1 MRIERMKTLALPLVE
16 NDKQPILTA
25 WTDQA
30 VVGVELETSA
40 NMSPITMLVQPF
52 KGKVELSG
60 PFTMKRNNFSYAVE
74 PLSANGYYE
83 KIEEEL
89 NKWYLSEGLYEV
101 TMAMPDQFMDAVES
115 LNELTISNKDV
126 SRMQLSIWNN
136 ETNEYEPLVDTK
148 QVFTDKVSTYF
159 NQDGELRIEIKYG
172 PDPSG
177 EQTKLPDI
185 ELKGGKIMIEIRDLT
200 KRYGSFTAL
209 DHLNLSLEEG
219 VVFGFVGANG
229 AGKSTTFSILAT
241 LLSPTSGDALINGK
255 SVVKEPKEVRKQI
268 GYMPD
273 FFGVYDQLKVDE
285 YLDFYGASYGIQL
298 VQRQVL
304 IPQLLELVNLT
315 NKRYEYVDLLSRG
328 MKQRLCLARA
338 LIHDPKVLILDE
350 PASGLD
356 PRARVEMRDIL
367 RNLKSMGKTIL
378 ISSHILPELAEMCD
392 EIGVI
397 DNGKLIAHGNVA
409 AIQAQLQG
417 EKRIV
422 LKMTDRLDEVRA
434 FLEEDPHISSIDVI
448 DNRLEIAFNY
458 RGTDA
463 EQVALLKKAMLADLP
478 IYALSE
484 EEKDL
489 EDVFMAITKGAD
501 NQ

>member
-1 MRIERMKTLALPLVE
+1 
-16 NDKQPILTA
+16 
-25 WTDQA
+25 
-30 VVGVELETSA
+30 
-40 NMSPITMLVQPF
+40 
-52 KGKVELSG
+52 
-60 PFTMKRNNFSYAVE
+60 
-74 PLSANGYYE
+74 
-83 KIEEEL
+83 
-89 NKWYLSEGLYEV
+89 
-101 TMAMPDQFMDAVES
+101 
-115 LNELTISNKDV
+115 
-126 SRMQLSIWNN
+126 
-136 ETNEYEPLVDTK
+136 
-148 QVFTDKVSTYF
+148 
-159 NQDGELRIEIKYG
+159 
-172 PDPSG
+172 
-177 EQTKLPDI
+177 
-185 ELKGGKIMIEIRDLT
+185 MIEIRDLT

-209 DHLNLSLEEG
+209 DHLNLSLKEG

-241 LLSPTSGDALINGK
+241 LLSPTSGDAVIDGK
-255 SVVKEPKEVRKQI
+255 SVIKEPKEVRKLI

-285 YLDFYGASYGIQL
+285 YLDFYGASYGIGATE
-298 VQRQVL
+298 RKVL

-315 NKRYEYVDLLSRG
+315 NKRYDYVDLLSRG

-409 AIQAQLQG
+409 SIQAQLQG

-422 LKMTDRLDEVRA
+422 VKVTDCLNEVRT
-434 FLEEDPHISSIDVI
+434 FLEEDPLISSIDVI
-448 DNRLEIAFNY
+448 ENRLEIAFNY

-463 EQVALLKKAMLADLP
+463 DQVALLKKAILANLP

>member
-1 MRIERMKTLALPLVE
+1 
-16 NDKQPILTA
+16 
-25 WTDQA
+25 
-30 VVGVELETSA
+30 
-40 NMSPITMLVQPF
+40 
-52 KGKVELSG
+52 
-60 PFTMKRNNFSYAVE
+60 
-74 PLSANGYYE
+74 
-83 KIEEEL
+83 
-89 NKWYLSEGLYEV
+89 
-101 TMAMPDQFMDAVES
+101 
-115 LNELTISNKDV
+115 
-126 SRMQLSIWNN
+126 
-136 ETNEYEPLVDTK
+136 
-148 QVFTDKVSTYF
+148 
-159 NQDGELRIEIKYG
+159 
-172 PDPSG
+172 
-177 EQTKLPDI
+177 
-185 ELKGGKIMIEIRDLT
+185 MIEIRDLT

-219 VVFGFVGANG
+219 IVFGFVGANG

-298 VQRQVL
+298 AERQVL

-315 NKRYEYVDLLSRG
+315 SKRYEYVDLLSRG

-422 LKMTDRLDEVRA
+422 MKVTDRINEVRA
-434 FLEEDPHISSIDVI
+434 YLEEDPHISSIDVLEH
-448 DNRLEIAFNY
+448 RLDIAFNY

-463 EQVALLKKAMLADLP
+463 EQVALLKKAILADLP

-501 NQ
+501 SQ

>member
-1 MRIERMKTLALPLVE
+1 
-16 NDKQPILTA
+16 
-25 WTDQA
+25 
-30 VVGVELETSA
+30 
-40 NMSPITMLVQPF
+40 
-52 KGKVELSG
+52 
-60 PFTMKRNNFSYAVE
+60 
-74 PLSANGYYE
+74 
-83 KIEEEL
+83 
-89 NKWYLSEGLYEV
+89 
-101 TMAMPDQFMDAVES
+101 
-115 LNELTISNKDV
+115 
-126 SRMQLSIWNN
+126 
-136 ETNEYEPLVDTK
+136 
-148 QVFTDKVSTYF
+148 
-159 NQDGELRIEIKYG
+159 
-172 PDPSG
+172 
-177 EQTKLPDI
+177 
-185 ELKGGKIMIEIRDLT
+185 MIEIRDLT

-209 DHLNLSLEEG
+209 DHLNLTLEEG

-255 SVVKEPKEVRKQI
+255 SVITEPKEVRKQI

-285 YLDFYGASYGIQL
+285 YLDFYGASYGIGAAE
-298 VQRQVL
+298 RKVL

-315 NKRYEYVDLLSRG
+315 SKRYEYVDLLSRG

-397 DNGKLIAHGNVA
+397 DNGKLIAHGNVSS
-409 AIQAQLQG
+409 IQAQLQG

-422 LKMTDRLDEVRA
+422 IKVTDRVNEVRA
-434 FLEEDPHISSIDVI
+434 FLEEDPLISSIDVI

-463 EQVALLKKAMLADLP
+463 DQVALLKKAMLANLP

>member
-1 MRIERMKTLALPLVE
+1 
-16 NDKQPILTA
+16 
-25 WTDQA
+25 
-30 VVGVELETSA
+30 
-40 NMSPITMLVQPF
+40 
-52 KGKVELSG
+52 
-60 PFTMKRNNFSYAVE
+60 
-74 PLSANGYYE
+74 
-83 KIEEEL
+83 
-89 NKWYLSEGLYEV
+89 
-101 TMAMPDQFMDAVES
+101 
-115 LNELTISNKDV
+115 
-126 SRMQLSIWNN
+126 
-136 ETNEYEPLVDTK
+136 
-148 QVFTDKVSTYF
+148 
-159 NQDGELRIEIKYG
+159 
-172 PDPSG
+172 
-177 EQTKLPDI
+177 
-185 ELKGGKIMIEIRDLT
+185 MIEIRDLT

-298 VQRQVL
+298 AERQVL

-315 NKRYEYVDLLSRG
+315 SKRYEYVDLLSRG
-328 MKQRLCLARA
+328 MKQRLCLARS

-422 LKMTDRLDEVRA
+422 LKVTDQLDAVRA

-448 DNRLEIAFNY
+448 ENRLEIAFNY

-463 EQVALLKKAMLADLP
+463 EQVALLKKAMLTDLP